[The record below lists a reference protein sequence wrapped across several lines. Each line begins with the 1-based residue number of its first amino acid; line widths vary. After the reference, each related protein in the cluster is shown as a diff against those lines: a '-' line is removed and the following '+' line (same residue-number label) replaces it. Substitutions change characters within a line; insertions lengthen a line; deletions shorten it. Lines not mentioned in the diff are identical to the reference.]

1 MDAPEHDRYRELTAM
16 YALETLSPDER
27 AACVAHLATCPA
39 CTAEVRAFRGVTDA
53 LAHTPVQTPPSSS
66 LRARVLSAV
75 TERAAPTA
83 SPFSVAIRPRISG
96 AWLAVAASLA
106 LTTMSGGYALQLRGR
121 LAELDVLPVLNERL
135 REALLRAE
143 ASEREVA
150 ELRRVTTEAQG
161 QIVVL
166 AAPDVARVD
175 LIGQSAAPSAMARA
189 FWSRSRGL
197 VFTATDLPALPAGR
211 TYQLW
216 VVTARA
222 PISAGLVRPDATGRA
237 SMIFET
243 PPDIPPPVAMALTLE
258 PEGGVPAPTGA
269 RYLVGTPAL

>member
-1 MDAPEHDRYRELTAM
+1 MGDVINELGGEFDG
-16 YALETLSPDER
+16 LEL
-27 AACVAHLATCPA
+27 
-39 CTAEVRAFRGVTDA
+39 A
-53 LAHTPVQTPPSSS
+53 LAHAASEQAPGPEVKVR
-66 LRARVLSAV
+66 LMARVRELS
-75 TERAAPTA
+75 TAP
-83 SPFSVAIRPRISG
+83 PELPKGFSVVLDAEGGWRPHPVAGIRMKL
-96 AWLAVAASLA
+96 LAFNRTRRYVTVL
-106 LTTMSGGYALQLRGR
+106 
-121 LAELDVLPVLNERL
+121 LDVEPGGRFPPH
-135 REALLRAE
+135 EALLRAE
-143 ASEREVA
+143 ASERKVA